1 MQETAYKGE
10 MLFDV
15 PLSKYTTWRVG
26 GPARRMYRPAD
37 SADLARFMSSLPEDE
52 AVLWLGLGSNLLV
65 RDGGFDGTVI
75 LTRGQ
80 LDQIEQ
86 LDDCRI
92 RAEAGVS
99 SAKLARVAAH
109 AGLCG
114 AEFLAGIPGTFG
126 GALAL
131 NAGAFGG
138 ETWELVEQVETIDRQ
153 GQIHKRTPED
163 FSVGY
168 RQVKVPDGEWFLA
181 ATIKLNPGDGEAA
194 LDAIQELLDK
204 RASTQPIGL
213 PSCGS
218 VFRNPEG
225 DYAAR
230 LIEQAGLK
238 GRTLGGA
245 SISEKHANFII
256 NTGEATA
263 AEIEQLLGLVQD
275 EVEKLSGIR
284 LTAEVH
290 IVGDEVGSSIAAD
303 DFGKVAVLMGG
314 QSAEREVSLNSGQAV
329 LAGLLRKGIDAHGI
343 DADKDVLQRLGDGG
357 YDRVFI
363 VLHGRGGE
371 DGVIQG
377 GLETLGLPYT
387 GSGVQGS
394 SLGMDKYRCKLLWS
408 GLSLPTPGY
417 LMIDSED
424 DLKAAAELGFPLMV
438 KPVHEGSSIGMAKV
452 NSADELHAA
461 WVAAREYDGQV
472 MAEKWITGQEFT
484 ASILNDQALP
494 LIRLET
500 PHTFYDYEAK
510 YSSNSTSYHCPCGLD
525 EAKEQELQSLALKAF
540 HAVGASGWGRVDI
553 MMDQE
558 QQPYLIEVNT
568 VPGMTDHSLVPMA
581 AKQYGLGFD
590 DLVWQIL
597 ASTMES
603 T

>member
-1 MQETAYKGE
+1 MQESVFKGE
-10 MLFDV
+10 MLYDV
-15 PLSKYTTWRVG
+15 ALSKYTTWRVG
-26 GPARRMYRPAD
+26 GPARRLYRPAD
-37 SADLARFMSSLPEDE
+37 SADLAKFMRSLPEDE
-52 AVLWLGLGSNLLV
+52 PLLWLGLGSNLLV
-65 RDGGFDGTVI
+65 RDGGFAGTVI

-86 LDDCRI
+86 LDEHRI

-99 SAKLARVAAH
+99 SAKLARIAAH

-138 ETWELVEQVETIDRQ
+138 ETWGLVEQVETIDRQ
-153 GQIHKRTPED
+153 GQIRKRNPED
-163 FSVGY
+163 FAIGY
-168 RQVKVPDGEWFLA
+168 RQVTVPEGEWFLA
-181 ATIKLNPGDGEAA
+181 ATIKLTPGDGEAA

-238 GRTLGGA
+238 GRTVGGA
-245 SISEKHANFII
+245 AISEKHANFII

-263 AEIEQLLGLVQD
+263 AEIEQLLTLVQD
-275 EVEKLSGIR
+275 EVEKASGIR
-284 LTAEVH
+284 LVAEVH
-290 IVGDEVGSSIAAD
+290 IVGDEISTCVSSD

-329 LAGLLRKGIDAHGI
+329 LAGLLRKGVDAHGI
-343 DADKDVLQRLGDGG
+343 DAGKDVLQQLVDGG

-417 LMIDSED
+417 LMVDSEEV
-424 DLKAAAELGFPLMV
+424 LTEAASLGFPLMV

-452 NSADELHAA
+452 NNPEELRSA
-461 WVAAREYDGQV
+461 WIAAREYDGQV
-472 MAEKWITGQEFT
+472 MVEKWITGQEFT

-540 HAVGASGWGRVDI
+540 HAVGASGWGRIDI
-553 MMDQE
+553 MMDRD

-581 AKQYGLGFD
+581 AKQHGLSFD

-603 T
+603 A